1 MNILIA
7 DDHFAM
13 VASLKTIIS
22 FAFEEVENLVF
33 IEAFNCEE
41 AILKTHEFL
50 LENKTFNLAV
60 LDYIMPPFVEKQIA
74 NGGDLCSYIKKVM
87 PSCKTLINTGVVED
101 FTLFEIDQIAKPDAL
116 TLKSDISTEE
126 YINVCKKIM
135 KGEKFRSYYVQEKI
149 QQIWEQQTFAQE
161 INRQIVKLLTEG
173 YKINEIA
180 ETLSLSPI
188 AIQKRIVK
196 IKLALKI
203 TDNTS
208 VLREVK
214 RLGYI

>member
-1 MNILIA
+1 
-7 DDHFAM
+7 
-13 VASLKTIIS
+13 
-22 FAFEEVENLVF
+22 
-33 IEAFNCEE
+33 
-41 AILKTHEFL
+41 
-50 LENKTFNLAV
+50 
-60 LDYIMPPFVEKQIA
+60 
-74 NGGDLCSYIKKVM
+74 
-87 PSCKTLINTGVVED
+87 
-101 FTLFEIDQIAKPDAL
+101 
-116 TLKSDISTEE
+116 
-126 YINVCKKIM
+126 M

-149 QQIWEQQTFAQE
+149 QQIWEQQTFTQE

-180 ETLSLSPI
+180 KTLSLSPI